1 MGYNFV
7 DIKIV
12 CLYEEYD
19 PNFCPMS
26 LDEAYLD
33 ITEYLLKHPGLK
45 SSEVV
50 NEMRS
55 KIAQQTKLTASA
67 GISLNTML
75 AKICSDLKKPN
86 GQFELL
92 NGEQARDFIS
102 NLPVRKIGGI
112 GNVTEQLLSV
122 LGVQNCEDIIKNRG
136 LIYLLF
142 SEHSAASFFRI
153 ALGIGSTNISEMNNN
168 KRKSM
173 STETTFRDTSDL
185 QKLREICD
193 NLSSELS
200 SDLQAENLTGRQVTV
215 KIKTH
220 KFDIKTKV
228 SNLLQPTSDANLIK
242 QTATKILNYFIDTS
256 DDKPLTLRLLG
267 IRISELLGIFLKNS
281 VILHN
286 SKQTNLSQ
294 NNLS

>member
-1 MGYNFV
+1 
-7 DIKIV
+7 
-12 CLYEEYD
+12 
-19 PNFCPMS
+19 MS

-92 NGEQARDFIS
+92 NEEQARDFIS

-122 LGVQNCEDIIKNRG
+122 LGVENCQDIIENRG

-142 SEHSAASFFRI
+142 SELSAASFFRI
-153 ALGIGSTNISEMNNN
+153 ALGIGSTNISEMTNN

-173 STETTFRDTSDL
+173 STETTFRDTSDV

-228 SNLLQPTSDANLIK
+228 SNLLQPTCDANLIK
-242 QTATKILNYFIDTS
+242 QTAIKILNYFILYRIRYQDSKMWTICVLLS
-256 DDKPLTLRLLG
+256 ILGRFGVTECNPQSQILFPDMMGETLKG
-267 IRISELLGIFLKNS
+267 IKVRN
-281 VILHN
+281 
-286 SKQTNLSQ
+286 
-294 NNLS
+294 